1 MEKKINQNNLLLSN
15 SKLRLVI
22 VLLAFLFTTHQH
34 LFAQGTQKKEPQRL
48 TRILLIFD
56 FSNSMYGLWETD
68 SKINVAKK
76 LVAQLVDSLSP
87 MPNVELALRCY
98 GHQKNFPP
106 QDCDDTKLEVPF
118 AYNNGMAI
126 KSKINKLVPKGTTPI
141 ALSLEACAKD
151 FPDNK
156 SKNVVLL
163 ITDGKEECGGDP
175 CAISAALQSKNIVL
189 KPFIIGI
196 GVLDESIKQSFNCM
210 GNYYDAAGE
219 KNFKQVL
226 NIVITQ
232 ALNATTCQ
240 VNLIDKNGKPTETDA
255 ALSFYDQQTGA
266 LKYTFVH
273 TMNNRGIPDTLRLEA
288 SGIYRVVAH
297 TLPSVEVKDVKLIA
311 GKHNII
317 PMDAPQGFLK
327 VKTGE
332 NNLHRDIGFILR
344 KKNES
349 QTLVAATLK
358 DQLKLI
364 VGEYELEILT
374 LPRTYVKNVTIS
386 QSHTTQVKIDEP
398 GSVNFQLSS
407 FGTASILIQKEK
419 EWIWVTNL
427 SDNQTQETLK
437 LMPGA
442 YKLVFRAKSAKETLF
457 TTEKNFTVTAGESQI
472 VSLK

>member
-1 MEKKINQNNLLLSN
+1 MEKKNNQNGRSH
-15 SKLRLVI
+15 SFTGAKLWI
-22 VLLAFLFTTHQH
+22 VLIALLVAQTNLT
-34 LFAQGTQKKEPQRL
+34 FAQRTPKPEQRRL

-76 LVAQLVDSLSP
+76 LVSSLVDSLSP
-87 MPNVELALRCY
+87 MANVELALRCY
-98 GHQKNFPP
+98 GHQKNYPP

-118 AYNNGMAI
+118 AYNNAMAI

-156 SKNVVLL
+156 SKNIVLL

-196 GVLDESIKQSFNCM
+196 GVLDETIKQSFNCM
-210 GNYYDAAGE
+210 GNFYDAAGE

-240 VNLIDKNGKPTETDA
+240 VNLLDRNGKPTETDA
-255 ALSFYDQQTGA
+255 ALSFYDQQTGV
-266 LKYTFVH
+266 LKYTYVH
-273 TMNNRGIPDTLRLEA
+273 TMNNRGIPDTLRIET

-297 TLPSVEVKDVKLIA
+297 TLPSVEAKDVKLIA

-317 PMDAPQGFLK
+317 PIDAPQGYLK
-327 VKTGE
+327 VKTGD
-332 NNLHRDIGFILR
+332 NNLYRDIGFILR
-344 KKNES
+344 KKNET

-358 DQLKLI
+358 DQLKLLI
-364 VGEYELEILT
+364 GEYELEILT
-374 LPRTYVKNVTIS
+374 LPRTYVKDVMVS

-407 FGTASILIQKEK
+407 NGTANVLVQKGK

-427 SDNQTQETLK
+427 SDSQTQETLK
-437 LMPGA
+437 LMPGS
-442 YKLVFRAKSAKETLF
+442 YKLVFRAKTAKETLF
-457 TTEKNFTVTAGESQI
+457 TTEKNFTVVAGESQT

>member
-1 MEKKINQNNLLLSN
+1 M
-15 SKLRLVI
+15 
-22 VLLAFLFTTHQH
+22 
-34 LFAQGTQKKEPQRL
+34 
-48 TRILLIFD
+48 
-56 FSNSMYGLWETD
+56 
-68 SKINVAKK
+68 
-76 LVAQLVDSLSP
+76 
-87 MPNVELALRCY
+87 
-98 GHQKNFPP
+98 
-106 QDCDDTKLEVPF
+106 
-118 AYNNGMAI
+118 
-126 KSKINKLVPKGTTPI
+126 
-141 ALSLEACAKD
+141 
-151 FPDNK
+151 
-156 SKNVVLL
+156 
-163 ITDGKEECGGDP
+163 
-175 CAISAALQSKNIVL
+175 
-189 KPFIIGI
+189 
-196 GVLDESIKQSFNCM
+196 
-210 GNYYDAAGE
+210 
-219 KNFKQVL
+219 
-226 NIVITQ
+226 
-232 ALNATTCQ
+232 NATTCQ